1 MATTRVLIVDPDG
14 TVRHT
19 EIESSLGSYQAV
31 VDGYI
36 EGVFGNVA
44 TIYVN
49 EEGLLKSLPFN
60 PLATLFA
67 QRILGHPGIQLFGVA
82 LVMGPGDGEGNDTP
96 VRPAVV
102 DYFTKITKEN

>member
-1 MATTRVLIVDPDG
+1 MATIRAVIVDPDG
-14 TVRHT
+14 TVRDT
-19 EIESSLGSYQAV
+19 EIESSLGSYQSIV
-31 VDGYI
+31 GGYI

-49 EEGLLKSLPFN
+49 EEGLLQSLPFN

-67 QRILGHPGIQLFGVA
+67 NRVLGHHGMQLFGTA
-82 LVMGPGDGEGNDTP
+82 LILGTGDGEGNDTP

-102 DYFTKITKEN
+102 DYFTKEN